1 MIKAGIIRSGI
12 SSFSTPILCV
22 KQHVGWQ
29 NVHGFRQLNTYTRLT
44 AILMPRKV
52 NNFDDM
58 DGSKWFSF
66 IYFYVDITKLSSKD
80 KEWNSI
86 YRLFNTIWYV

>member
-1 MIKAGIIRSGI
+1 
-12 SSFSTPILCV
+12 
-22 KQHVGWQ
+22 
-29 NVHGFRQLNTYTRLT
+29 
-44 AILMPRKV
+44 MPRKV

-80 KEWNSI
+80 KEFHLPPFQHYMVCLNTSLLLGDLVEVLI
-86 YRLFNTIWYV
+86 LVTDCFNVF